1 MNVMTKTSKPVVTER
16 IYPRREPNKGLF
28 SNRSALKLCRFALW
42 CAVNMIFWPLIR
54 PVVKRLKLIDMVFV
68 VYPGTKKDTN
78 AYVPLWFQGVARRY
92 FLFSVVGLITR
103 GQGRK
108 RGIIIAIAEDAAEFS
123 AGELSGLMAKIQ
135 QMADAT
141 GADSIALAGRLPGIF
156 LANHIPVDLP
166 FRKGDQGTV
175 FTVTETVRYVAER
188 ENISFSN
195 TVGVLGVGFIGG
207 KVLKRLRELGYQSLI
222 GFDPRSKGPLNG
234 SRITIT
240 SDLNLLPKCK
250 MVVVLTAKG
259 SDIADSVPYLQEG
272 AIVVD
277 DTHPQL
283 PPEIVRQIR
292 NRSGKVYKTALG
304 LEGVNFIPSLPGYDK
319 RWLPGCVIEALVN
332 GQIQRTQDSFDLHGQ
347 ELGLR
352 PFLVSPKD

>member
-1 MNVMTKTSKPVVTER
+1 MKVMTKAKTSVLTER
-16 IYPRREPNKGLF
+16 IFSRRELNRGLI
-28 SNRSALKLCRFALW
+28 SGKSILKIFRFALW
-42 CAVNMIFWPLIR
+42 CAVNMFLWPLIR
-54 PVVKRLKLIDMVFV
+54 PVVKRFKLIDMVFV

-78 AYVPLWFQGVARRY
+78 AYVPLWFQGIAKRY
-92 FLFSVVGLITR
+92 FLFSVVGVITR
-103 GQGRK
+103 GQGKK
-108 RGIIIAIAEDAAEFS
+108 RGIVIAIAEDVDEFS
-123 AGELSGLMAKIQ
+123 VKELSGLIQ
-135 QMADAT
+135 QIRHLAGVM
-141 GADSIALAGRLPGIF
+141 GVNSIALAGRLPGIF
-156 LANHIPVDLP
+156 LANHISVDLP

-175 FTVTETVRYVAER
+175 FTVTETVRYIAER
-188 ENISFSN
+188 ENISFSD

-222 GFDPRSKGPLNG
+222 GFDPRSKGSLNG

-259 SDIADSVPYLQEG
+259 SDIADSVPYLQKG
-272 AIVVD
+272 TIVVD

-292 NRSGKVYKTALG
+292 SRSGKVYKTALG
-304 LEGVNFIPSLPGYDK
+304 LEGVNFIPSLPGYDR

-347 ELGLR
+347 ELGLQ